1 MAASRGTPHTNRP
14 EQYAP
19 AGTLLSRQARFSE
32 WLDRQSRQF
41 FIAPAVI
48 LILLFSIFPLI
59 ASLIISFTRIRP
71 QAGGY
76 SIRYVGLRNFEK
88 QFVGS
93 EQYHFLG
100 TFGEISIL
108 GWIIIFAAGVLIL
121 WWLFRYIR
129 SGFRIIGFAGRLVT
143 ASMGF
148 GIAVLFGAT
157 LFSGHNFGSLG
168 MTLIYVLVGCT
179 LQFLIGLGL
188 ALLCY
193 QPIKGRTFFRVTF
206 FMPLMIT
213 PVGIAYQWRMLADM
227 RLGPITPIWQW
238 LGFGEIGWGSD
249 PWAAR
254 IMVMIADGWMWI
266 PFIFV
271 VMLAALENVSRDQV
285 EAGEVDGAGG
295 WLIFREITWPQI
307 APVAGTVLL
316 IRWIEGFKLVD
327 LPNVMTNGG
336 PGIATESLTLHAWV
350 QWRALDFSGSS
361 AIAYLLLITTV
372 VICVSFYNFVIR
384 GQTRTA

>member
-1 MAASRGTPHTNRP
+1 MSSTSNSRLALSSPTGS
-14 EQYAP
+14 
-19 AGTLLSRQARFSE
+19 LLSRRQRFSE
-32 WLDRQSRQF
+32 WLDRQSRSF

-48 LILLFSIFPLI
+48 LILIFSIFPLV
-59 ASLIISFTRIRP
+59 ASLVISFTRIRP

-76 SIRYVGLRNFEK
+76 RIRYVGWKNFEK
-88 QFVGS
+88 QFFGS

-100 TFGEISIL
+100 TFEGISIL
-108 GWIIIFAAGVLIL
+108 GWIVIILSGALIL
-121 WWLFRYIR
+121 WWLYRYIR
-129 SGFRIIGFAGRLVT
+129 SGFRVIGFIGRLVT
-143 ASMGF
+143 ASVAF

-179 LQFLIGLGL
+179 IQFLIGLGL
-188 ALLCY
+188 AFLCS

-206 FMPLMIT
+206 FLPLMIT

-227 RLGPITPIWQW
+227 RMGPMTPLWQW
-238 LGFGEIGWGSD
+238 LGLEEFAWGSD

-254 IMVMIADGWMWI
+254 AMVMVADAWMWV

-271 VMLAALENVSRDQV
+271 VMLAALESVSRDLT
-285 EAGEVDGAGG
+285 EAGEVDGAGS
-295 WLIFREITWPQI
+295 WMIFREITWPQI

-327 LPNVMTNGG
+327 IPNVMTNGG
-336 PGIATESLTLHAWV
+336 PGIATESLTLHSWT

-361 AIAYLLLITTV
+361 AIAYLLLFTTV
-372 VICVSFYNFVIR
+372 VICVSFYNLVVR
-384 GQTRTA
+384 RYARAVAT